1 MALKHIKEY
10 YDKVFFSYKKA
21 LDLLDQINL
30 KSQDRFITPE
40 EVEENKQLIKP
51 IEDNYNTISY
61 FMYLLGKSVDDVKK
75 YYSKLYR
82 LNEETKQDYVEFEEY
97 ALSSGNVDSKT
108 LLNRREYALSSQRN
122 FEEISWLVYLLNLPN
137 KKKKRKRYIQLNE
150 KRVSQLALDTKYDYK
165 LEEMNKY
172 VEELKNKL

>member
-30 KSQDRFITPE
+30 KSQDKFITPE

-51 IEDNYNTISY
+51 IEDTYQTVSY
-61 FMYLLGKSVDDVKK
+61 FMYLIGKGIKEVKK
-75 YYSKLYR
+75 YYDRLYK
-82 LNEETKQDYVEFEEY
+82 LNEETQQDYVEFEEY
-97 ALSSGNVDSKT
+97 ALSSGNVDSQT
-108 LLNRREYALSSQRN
+108 LLNRREYALSSQKN

-150 KRVSQLALDTKYDYK
+150 KRVSLLGLDTKYDYK
-165 LEEMNKY
+165 LEEMKKY